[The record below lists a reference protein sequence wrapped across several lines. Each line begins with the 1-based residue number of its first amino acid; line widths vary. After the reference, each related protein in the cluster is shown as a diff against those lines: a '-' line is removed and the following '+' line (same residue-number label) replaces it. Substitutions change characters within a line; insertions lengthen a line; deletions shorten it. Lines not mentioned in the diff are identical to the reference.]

1 MSIHGRDFLTA
12 SKSCVDSQCES
23 GYRGAIS
30 RSYYALYHE
39 ICATLRMCPPTTH
52 EGVVLYLTTDA
63 RRKDEPYEFMSLVQL
78 GAVLKQQ
85 KAKRK
90 MADYELSQSIT
101 ELEAKASISVVDK
114 MITKIDTMRSNAA

>member
-1 MSIHGRDFLTA
+1 
-12 SKSCVDSQCES
+12 
-23 GYRGAIS
+23 
-30 RSYYALYHE
+30 
-39 ICATLRMCPPTTH
+39 
-52 EGVVLYLTTDA
+52 
-63 RRKDEPYEFMSLVQL
+63 MSLVQL

-114 MITKIDTMRSNAA
+114 MITKIDIMRSNAA